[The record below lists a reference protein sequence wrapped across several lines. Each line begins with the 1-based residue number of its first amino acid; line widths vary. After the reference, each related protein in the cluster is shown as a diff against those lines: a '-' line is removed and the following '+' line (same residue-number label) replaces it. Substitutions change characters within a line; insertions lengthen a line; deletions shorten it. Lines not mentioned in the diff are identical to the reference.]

1 MNRANHP
8 GVFITFEGG
17 EAVGK
22 STQIAR
28 LAATLRQQGRTIVLT
43 REPGGTPGAESLRAL
58 MLDPATSLAPLADT
72 LLVFAARA
80 DHVETLIRPALARGA
95 IVLCDRFTDSTM
107 AYQGHGLG
115 VEPATIATLASL
127 IGLTPDLTLI
137 LDAPPETAAARLA
150 ARLAA
155 RSGRPDRYERFDADF
170 AARIAAGFRAIA
182 AADPARCA
190 LIDATGS
197 IDSIAATIAATVAA
211 RLA

>member
-115 VEPATIATLASL
+115 VEPATIATLATL

-137 LDAPPETAAARLA
+137 LDASPEIAA

-155 RSGRPDRYERFDADF
+155 RSGGPDRYERFDADF

>member
-1 MNRANHP
+1 LNRANHP

-28 LAATLRQQGRTIVLT
+28 LAATLRQQGHTIVLT

-115 VEPATIATLASL
+115 VEPATIATLATL

-150 ARLAA
+150 AR
-155 RSGRPDRYERFDADF
+155 SGGPDRYERFDADF

>member
-43 REPGGTPGAESLRAL
+43 REPGGTPGAEFLRAL

-115 VEPATIATLASL
+115 VEPAIIATLATL

-137 LDAPPETAAARLA
+137 LDAPPEIAATRLA
-150 ARLAA
+150 S

>member
-1 MNRANHP
+1 LTIRIKP
-8 GVFITFEGG
+8 GSFITFEGG

-28 LAATLRQQGRTIVLT
+28 LAATLRAAGHSVVLT
-43 REPGGTPGAESLRAL
+43 REPGGTPGAEAIRAV

-80 DHVETLIRPALARGA
+80 DHVATLIRPALARGD

-107 AYQGHGLG
+107 AYQGYGLG
-115 VEPATIATLASL
+115 IDHAIIATLTSM

-137 LDAPPETAAARLA
+137 LETPPAIAAARLA
-150 ARLAA
+150 ARAA
-155 RSGRPDRYERFDADF
+155 TPDRYERFDANF

-182 AADPARCA
+182 AAEPARCA
-190 LIDATGS
+190 LIDASGP
-197 IDSIAATIAATVAA
+197 IDAIGAAIAATIAQSLAA
-211 RLA
+211 